1 MPFAS
6 DYLGYP
12 VWLPQPR
19 NQLDHGLQGYGE
31 AIGRVWEP
39 VELVA
44 HASPNQL
51 LAFEVLALDR
61 AERWEI
67 EEHFRDMRGREGLFW
82 IPGYKGIMRLSTQ
95 ADMDATAIQIVD
107 SLEGFG
113 LNMIRRHVW
122 LADREE
128 AYEVANPSNASPGV
142 LELDVHPA
150 LASDIAAG
158 FEPWALY
165 LVRFASDSLD
175 MRAVGN
181 AIHEDGAGETHEIAQ
196 ARLSF
201 VESQGNTPTNW
212 S

>member
-1 MPFAS
+1 MPFAD
-6 DYLGYP
+6 DYLGFP

-19 NQLDHGLQGYGE
+19 NRLDHGLQGYAE
-31 AIGRVWEP
+31 AIGRAWEP

-51 LAFEVLALDR
+51 LSFDAYLMDR
-61 AERWEI
+61 SERWEI

-82 IPGYKGIMRLSTQ
+82 IPGYKGVMKLSSQ
-95 ADMDATAIQIVD
+95 ADTDATAIQIVD

-113 LNMIRRHVW
+113 LNMIKRHLW
-122 LADREE
+122 LPDREE
-128 AYEVANPSNASPGV
+128 AFEVANASTVSAGV
-142 LELDVHPA
+142 VEMDVYPA

-165 LVRFASDSLD
+165 LVRFADDSLD
-175 MRAVGN
+175 VRALGD
-181 AIHEDGAGETHEIAQ
+181 AINEDDAGEFHEIASV
-196 ARLSF
+196 RLSF
-201 VESQGNTPTNW
+201 VESQGNTPTHW